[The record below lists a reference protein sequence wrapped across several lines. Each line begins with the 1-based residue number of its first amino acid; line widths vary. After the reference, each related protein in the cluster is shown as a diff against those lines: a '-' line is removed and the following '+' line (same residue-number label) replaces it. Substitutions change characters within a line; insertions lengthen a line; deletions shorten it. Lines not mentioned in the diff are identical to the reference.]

1 MPDEPAQ
8 PPRPKRRRLRRV
20 LKVAAIL
27 LVAFVALVAVF
38 LCTLEWWCCATPP
51 ELEGHPAILDAR
63 PEEADGV
70 RRIGASWLARRQ
82 GLLRMHLEG
91 DPFTLGYAHAA
102 LTEKF
107 AREQEEHMLEFI
119 EEFVPSS
126 LNRWLLKKLVLLR
139 NYDLTS
145 YIHPAYQLELYGLTR
160 GAPDPHP
167 ELGPLYTRVLNYH
180 AAHDISHAVMDS
192 PLIQAPSTDAGHPD
206 PAALCTSF
214 AAWGAATQGGHLLIG
229 RNFDFNALPDFDH
242 NRVVARVV
250 PDDGL
255 PFISVTWPGLI
266 GVVSGINDERISISV
281 NAAQCGDMRRIGTPV
296 SLVMRH
302 VLQHADSLDAAI
314 GIIRDSQVF
323 VADCYLVADGETG
336 EAAVVEK
343 TPLRCAVRRPAAGE
357 ASLVCSNHFLTPEL
371 EADAA
376 NVRYLAE
383 GTTVARHERMEAL
396 LAARQEP
403 LSPATAAAILRDR
416 AVPGVPR
423 PVLGHLAAINSITAT
438 HSVVI
443 DATAGIIWVAV
454 TPHQLGPYVP
464 FGLKTFEDPPGA
476 ATIPADPILA
486 DGSYG
491 RCIQARQLVKDARK
505 LGRAGRHDEAAAE
518 LSKAIAL
525 NPDHYLAH
533 LILGRMRLGQKRFAE
548 AAAHLERA
556 QALHPAFGSQRRAV
570 AQMLATCRRQG
581 AD

>member
-1 MPDEPAQ
+1 MSQFDLAGEAAAAFGLQRRQEFRFTKRLQLRQQGGAVDHKRHHARADAVESRVRRTVAQ
-8 PPRPKRRRLRRV
+8 GLPPRPLHPGTLQAAGEAPPV
-20 LKVAAIL
+20 EVAADDISQQFHGRSGG
-27 LVAFVALVAVF
+27 A
-38 LCTLEWWCCATPP
+38 
-51 ELEGHPAILDAR
+51 AR
-63 PEEADGV
+63 P
-70 RRIGASWLARRQ
+70 RRQ
-82 GLLRMHLEG
+82 SRA
-91 DPFTLGYAHAA
+91 D
-102 LTEKF
+102 
-107 AREQEEHMLEFI
+107 R
-119 EEFVPSS
+119 
-126 LNRWLLKKLVLLR
+126 
-139 NYDLTS
+139 
-145 YIHPAYQLELYGLTR
+145 
-160 GAPDPHP
+160 PHP
-167 ELGPLYTRVLNYH
+167 R
-180 AAHDISHAVMDS
+180 AAQRADDHDIG
-192 PLIQAPSTDAGHPD
+192 LE
-206 PAALCTSF
+206 
-214 AAWGAATQGGHLLIG
+214 TQDGHLLIG

-242 NRVVARVV
+242 TRVGARVE
-250 PDDGL
+250 PDEGIA
-255 PFISVTWPGLI
+255 FISVTWPGLI

-302 VLQHADSLDAAI
+302 VLQHAASLDEAI
-314 GIIRDSQVF
+314 DIIRASQVF

-357 ASLVCSNHFLTPEL
+357 ATLVCSNHFLTPEL
-371 EADAA
+371 KADAA

-396 LAARQEP
+396 LAARKEP
-403 LSPATAAAILRDR
+403 LSPAAAAAILRDR
-416 AVPGVPR
+416 AVPGVPM

-464 FGLKTFEDPPGA
+464 FGLKTFENPPGA
-476 ATIPADPILA
+476 AVIPADPILA

-570 AQMLATCRRQG
+570 VQMLDTCGKKG